1 MTKMKNP
8 ILKIAKY
15 VLTDEA
21 RQKSF
26 IVIFILCALFVFLV
40 RGCYQG
46 HYEVNGQL
54 LDGKSIIEIIS
65 KITFQIIAA
74 GAMFVAALLSMGVL
88 RHDRE
93 NGMQAAILSKPLTR
107 RQYISGK
114 ILGLWAL
121 SFLFMLVLH
130 TVLFVITSVNMGMIM
145 PQYLMASLLCSFNLL
160 FVVIA
165 VCLFSLL
172 MPDIAAFLSAIGI
185 GLAGFAADGIHA
197 VSQSPMGQMMMQQD
211 AYTKTGVSLWDVLYY
226 GWPKISGLQRLAASM
241 ISEEGFSS
249 MGGLYPLINIFLYCL
264 ILGYL
269 LYRRFDRID
278 IE

>member
-1 MTKMKNP
+1 MKNP